1 MKLDIEVTLKN
12 DKLAKFDISE
22 TVTVSIDKDYIDDI
36 EDVYCQISDFIW
48 KNYGEVMN
56 VNEDF
61 ELSDAVIDTINDEV
75 FNG

>member
-22 TVTVSIDKDYIDDI
+22 TLTVSIDKDYIDDV
-36 EDVYCQISDFIW
+36 EDVCSQISDFIW
-48 KNYGEVMN
+48 ENYGEVMN

-61 ELSDAVIDTINDEV
+61 ELSDDVIDTINDEV
-75 FNG
+75 FN

>member
-12 DKLAKFDISE
+12 DKLAKFDIFE
-22 TVTVSIDKDYIDDI
+22 TLTVSIDKDYIDDI

-48 KNYGEVMN
+48 ENYGEVMN

-61 ELSDAVIDTINDEV
+61 ELSDDVIDTINDEV
-75 FNG
+75 FN

>member
-22 TVTVSIDKDYIDDI
+22 TLTVSIDKDYIDDI

-48 KNYGEVMN
+48 ENYGVVMN
-56 VNEDF
+56 VNDDF
-61 ELSDAVIDTINDEV
+61 ELSDDVIDTINDEV
-75 FNG
+75 FN